1 MSYFEENTTPIS
13 EIVNFDASSD
23 AAIPGANRFVTLGDG
38 GVTLSSANAVSY
50 GVLTGNFEQGEAG
63 RVVIA
68 GIVPVVV
75 GTGGVTKGSAVHA
88 GANGVAVNGGTKAL
102 GIAVLAG
109 AAGDVV
115 PVKLALPAA

>member
-1 MSYFEENTTPIS
+1 MSYFEESVKALS

-23 AAIPGANRFVTLGDG
+23 ATIPGANRFVILGSG
-38 GVTLSSANAVSY
+38 GVTLAGANAAAY

-63 RVVIA
+63 RIVNS

-102 GIAVLAG
+102 GTAVLAG
-109 AAGDVV
+109 AAGDIV
-115 PVKLALPAA
+115 PVKLELPAS